1 MASIDWV
8 RRIYGDGWHNAFTDM
23 VAWRGRHW
31 VCFRNGLTHV
41 SPEGKIVVI
50 SSADLHDWSRRAVP
64 INTTGDDRDPTI
76 ACSHDRLFLYS
87 GSSYWSGLTSRYD
100 DDGTRILRNWCSH
113 TDDGVTWS
121 EPQQV
126 YREGFWLWRVER
138 FGEEFYALAY
148 GRRGGGS
155 DGEDTE
161 VRLLRSADGLEWEDV
176 SIVGPG
182 NEAAFRMTPAGALE
196 VLIRGADEA
205 TSTVAI
211 ADPPYQSWQTRPI
224 GDVVPGPNL
233 IEQGDALYAIGRQ
246 HLRGADGTIAD
257 RRTSIWRIDGRRAH
271 VLDLPSSG
279 DTSYCGVV
287 ERDDGTVL
295 ISYYSQHEVAYG
307 EKHYTYP
314 DNIYLAQI
322 RL

>member
-1 MASIDWV
+1 M
-8 RRIYGDGWHNAFTDM
+8 R
-23 VAWRGRHW
+23 
-31 VCFRNGLTHV
+31 
-41 SPEGKIVVI
+41 
-50 SSADLHDWSRRAVP
+50 
-64 INTTGDDRDPTI
+64 
-76 ACSHDRLFLYS
+76 
-87 GSSYWSGLTSRYD
+87 
-100 DDGTRILRNWCSH
+100 
-113 TDDGVTWS
+113 
-121 EPQQV
+121 
-126 YREGFWLWRVER
+126 
-138 FGEEFYALAY
+138 
-148 GRRGGGS
+148 
-155 DGEDTE
+155 
-161 VRLLRSADGLEWEDV
+161 
-176 SIVGPG
+176 
-182 NEAAFRMTPAGALE
+182 
-196 VLIRGADEA
+196 A

-307 EKHYTYP
+307 RSTTPTPTTSTWHRSACSRRSIPAEGYQISVRSIRIGRPVRPAVQATVIRSACSPEARNTPSSSTYWCTTRRSVSTIQYSATP
-314 DNIYLAQI
+314 DFW
-322 RL
+322 

>member
-1 MASIDWV
+1 
-8 RRIYGDGWHNAFTDM
+8 M

-76 ACSHDRLFLYS
+76 ACTHDRLFLYS

-205 TSTVAI
+205 TSAVAT
-211 ADPPYQSWQTRPI
+211 ADPPYRQWQTRPI

-233 IEQGDALYAIGRQ
+233 IEQGEALYAIGRQ

-257 RRTSIWRIDGRRAH
+257 RRTSIWRIDGRRGTCWTC
-271 VLDLPSSG
+271 LPAAIPPTAAWSSA
-279 DTSYCGVV
+279 TTARC
-287 ERDDGTVL
+287 
-295 ISYYSQHEVAYG
+295 
-307 EKHYTYP
+307 
-314 DNIYLAQI
+314 
-322 RL
+322 